1 MPGLKQTPLHAI
13 HQRLGARLVEFAGF
27 AMPVQYASILKEHA
41 AVRESAGL
49 FDVSHM
55 GQIKISGA
63 SALEASEKLLSCR
76 VESLAI
82 GRVRYAMMCNHEGG
96 VVDDVTLYRL
106 ASDAFML
113 CVNASNIEK
122 DHAWIREHVPASVE
136 VDNQSEQTG
145 MLALQGPNAAAVLG
159 AVVGAGPGQLE
170 RFQFAEFDGP
180 DGLQSLLISSTGYTG
195 APGFEIYLAADDTPP
210 FFDALLE
217 AGKPHGLQPAGLG
230 ARDTL
235 RLEAALPLYGHEL
248 DDTTSP
254 LEAGLGRF
262 VKRKRGGF
270 IGAEAIESRAA
281 AAETRRLVGFELVE
295 RGIARPGFEIRKQG
309 DTIGIVTSG
318 APSPSLGKSIG
329 LGYVTPIAGDV
340 GSEIE
345 IDIRGKS
352 VAARVVETPFVAKV
366 DQKDSKSSQPRRT
379 HTRD

>member
-281 AAETRRLVGFELVE
+281 AAEIRRLVGFELVE

>member
-340 GSEIE
+340 GREIE
-345 IDIRGKS
+345 IDICGKS